1 MNFPLYLYYEM
12 LIRVSEFQPEVG
24 DYQFVS
30 VSNEIAAIK
39 TTTSEL
45 KIANEI
51 LLKQFHDPDLIS
63 AAEIK
68 QIARNF
74 QLRTG
79 YSSVA

>member
-30 VSNEIAAIK
+30 ITHEIASIK
-39 TTTSEL
+39 TTTGEL
-45 KIANEI
+45 KVATEI
-51 LLKQFHDPDLIS
+51 LLKQFHDPDMIS

-68 QIARNF
+68 QLARDF
-74 QLRTG
+74 QSRTG